1 MRRQYI
7 TAGGGSIGKRFANL
21 EADRTARRGWRG
33 VSVIGVGGVSLTALG
48 LRAGV
53 GGFETVRGGGAPR
66 GFLVCGSGFGL
77 DGIAPVV

>member
-1 MRRQYI
+1 M
-7 TAGGGSIGKRFANL
+7 
-21 EADRTARRGWRG
+21 
-33 VSVIGVGGVSLTALG
+33 SLTALG

-53 GGFETVRGGGAPR
+53 AGFETVRGGGAPR